1 MAYKRLEDFSHEYLK
16 MPNVRSQVKTNELFE
31 LNLVSKQDSYQDS
44 FGTKTNETTD
54 N

>member
-16 MPNVRSQVKTNELFE
+16 MPNVKSQVTTDELFE
-31 LNLVSKQDSYQDS
+31 LNQVSKQDSYQDS
-44 FGTKTNETTD
+44 FVTKKNETD